1 MNSTLTEPRIAA
13 YRRRGFLVVDDLL
26 DAAELAAWRAAVDAA
41 VAARVAQA
49 GHDGAEDEDYY
60 RNVFTQCVNLWKGDA
75 AVRGLILDSPL
86 GRMAAELAGVD
97 SIRLYHDHALYKP
110 PWGNPTNWHID
121 NPYDPFY
128 SRAAI
133 MLWVALDDASV
144 QNGCLYFL
152 DGTHLQGDVGV
163 QADLSS
169 ANVGG
174 LFRAFP
180 DWGTND
186 PSVAEVRAGAGIFI
200 NGMLAHAAGPN
211 MTSRRR
217 RAFAF
222 LFMPGDST
230 YNGHPAALPAELA
243 QRLQAG
249 DRLDDDRHLPL
260 LHPRRAS

>member
-1 MNSTLTEPRIAA
+1 MKCAPTEPQITA

-26 DAAELAAWRAAVDAA
+26 DAAELASWSAAVDAA
-41 VAARVAQA
+41 VAERVPQA
-49 GHDGAEDEDYY
+49 GAGAADDDYY
-60 RNVFTQCVNLWKGDA
+60 RNVFTQCVNLWKSNA
-75 AVRGLILDSPL
+75 AVRRLIVDTSL

-97 SIRLYHDHALYKP
+97 SIRLYHDHALYKQ
-110 PWGNPTNWHID
+110 PWANPTNWHVD

-133 MLWVALDDASV
+133 MLWVALDDATV

-163 QADLSS
+163 QADLSR

-180 DWGTND
+180 EWGTSD

-211 MTSRRR
+211 MTSRPR

-230 YNGHPAALPAELA
+230 YNGNPAALPAELA
-243 QRLQAG
+243 ARLRVG
-249 DRLDDDRHLPL
+249 DPLDDDRYLPL
-260 LHPRRAS
+260 LHPRAAS

>member
-1 MNSTLTEPRIAA
+1 MKCTLTEPQITA
-13 YRRRGFLVVDDLL
+13 YRSRGFLVVDELL
-26 DAAELAAWRAAVDAA
+26 DGAEPAAWSAAVDAA
-41 VAARVAQA
+41 VAERVAQTGGGA
-49 GHDGAEDEDYY
+49 DDDGYY
-60 RNVFTQCVNLWKGDA
+60 HNVFTQCVNLWKSSA
-75 AVRGLILDSPL
+75 AVKGLILDSPL
-86 GRMAAELAGVD
+86 GQMAAELAGVD
-97 SIRLYHDHALYKP
+97 SIRLYHDHALYKQ
-110 PWGNPTNWHID
+110 PWANPTNWHID

-133 MLWVALDDASV
+133 MLWLALDDATL

-152 DGTHLQGDVGV
+152 DGTHRLGDVGV

-180 DWGTND
+180 DWGQHD

-211 MTSRRR
+211 MTSRPRR
-217 RAFAF
+217 SFAF

-243 QRLQAG
+243 ARLQVG
-249 DRLDDDRHLPL
+249 DPLDDDRHLPL
-260 LHPRRAS
+260 LHPRRPA

>member
-1 MNSTLTEPRIAA
+1 MNCALTEPQITA
-13 YRRRGFLVVDDLL
+13 YRQRGFLVVDDLL
-26 DAAELAAWRAAVDAA
+26 NAAELAAWRAAVDEA
-41 VAARVAQA
+41 VAARVTQA
-49 GHDGAEDEDYY
+49 GGGTTADEDYY
-60 RNVFTQCVNLWKGDA
+60 RNVFTQCVNLWKSNA

-97 SIRLYHDHALYKP
+97 SIRLYHDHALYKQ
-110 PWGNPTNWHID
+110 PWANPTNWHVD

-133 MLWVALDDASV
+133 MLWVALDDATV
-144 QNGCLYFL
+144 QNGSLYFL
-152 DGTHLQGDVGV
+152 DGTHLQGDTGV

-174 LFRAFP
+174 LFRTFP
-180 DWGTND
+180 DWGKSD

-211 MTSRRR
+211 MTSRPR

-243 QRLQAG
+243 ARLQVG
-249 DRLDDDRHLPL
+249 DPLDDDRHLPL
-260 LHPRRAS
+260 LHPRRAH